1 MGYMRRMRDTQGRT
15 IVNRQQGFNQA
26 WALLLACG
34 VAVSACTVLPKGQAD
49 LDVSMKER
57 GIASWYGEDFHGWLT
72 ANGEIYDMEALTAAH
87 RTLPLGTRVLVTN
100 VENGKQVHVRIN
112 DRGPYLYGRV
122 LDLSLAGAREL
133 DMVETGVAAVQI
145 EVVGDQ
151 GMSLVSATDLM
162 PLPLGMG
169 AGDAGYDSLFLAQP
183 RKVRALRTLPND
195 LRRQRRVRR
204 AADFQAA
211 ERRASLVASLQIP

>member
-1 MGYMRRMRDTQGRT
+1 MTRRR
-15 IVNRQQGFNQA
+15 GFNQA
-26 WALLLACG
+26 LALVLVSGL
-34 VAVSACTVLPKGQAD
+34 AVSACTVLPKGQAD

-72 ANGEIYDMEALTAAH
+72 ANGETYDMEALTAAH
-87 RTLPLGTRVLVTN
+87 RTLPLGTWVLVTN
-100 VENGKQVHVRIN
+100 IENGKQVRVRIN

-133 DMVETGVAAVQI
+133 DMVDGGVAAVQL

-151 GMSLVSATDLM
+151 GMSLVSASDLM
-162 PLPLGMG
+162 PLPLAIDPSDPGN
-169 AGDAGYDSLFLAQP
+169 DSLFLAQP

-195 LRRQRRVRR
+195 LRRQRRLRR
-204 AADFQAA
+204 TADFQAA
-211 ERRASLVASLQIP
+211 ERRAFSVASLQIP

>member
-1 MGYMRRMRDTQGRT
+1 M
-15 IVNRQQGFNQA
+15 

-34 VAVSACTVLPKGQAD
+34 FAVSACTVLPKGQAD

-72 ANGEIYDMEALTAAH
+72 ANGETYDMEALTAAH
-87 RTLPLGTRVLVTN
+87 RTLPLGTWVLVTN
-100 VENGKQVHVRIN
+100 VENGKQVRVRIN

-133 DMVETGVAAVQI
+133 DMVDSGVAAVHL

-151 GMSLVSATDLM
+151 GVSPASAADLL
-162 PLPLGMG
+162 PLPLVAKAVG
-169 AGDAGYDSLFLAQP
+169 GDDDLLLAQP
-183 RKVRALRTLPND
+183 RNVRALRTLPND
-195 LRRQRRVRR
+195 LRRQRRLRR
-204 AADFQAA
+204 VADFQAA
-211 ERRASLVASLQIP
+211 ERRAFQAASLQLP

>member
-1 MGYMRRMRDTQGRT
+1 MGIGRRGF
-15 IVNRQQGFNQA
+15 VNRQREFNQA
-26 WALLLACG
+26 WVLLLACG
-34 VAVSACTVLPKGQAD
+34 LAFSACTVLPKGRAD
-49 LDVSMKER
+49 LDVGLKEM

-87 RTLPLGTRVLVTN
+87 RTLPLGTWVLVTN
-100 VENGKQVHVRIN
+100 VENGRQVRVRIN

-133 DMVETGVAAVQI
+133 DMVESGIAAVQL

-151 GMSLVSATDLM
+151 GIGLASAVDVL
-162 PLPLGMG
+162 PLPLTTM
-169 AGDAGYDSLFLAQP
+169 DADSGEGPMFLVPPLA
-183 RKVRALRTLPND
+183 VRALRTNPND
-195 LRRQRRVRR
+195 LWLQRRVRR

-211 ERRASLVASLQIP
+211 ERRAYSVAPLPIS

>member
-1 MGYMRRMRDTQGRT
+1 MSRRR
-15 IVNRQQGFNQA
+15 GFNQA

-34 VAVSACTVLPKGQAD
+34 FAVSACTVLPKGQAD

-72 ANGEIYDMEALTAAH
+72 ANGEIYDMEAFTAAH

-100 VENGKQVHVRIN
+100 IENGKQVHVRIN

-133 DMVETGVAAVQI
+133 DMVDSGVAAVQL
-145 EVVGDQ
+145 EVVGDDS
-151 GMSLVSATDLM
+151 MSQIPAADLIS
-162 PLPLGMG
+162 LPLAMN
-169 AGDAGYDSLFLAQP
+169 AGDAGDDALFLAQS

>member
-1 MGYMRRMRDTQGRT
+1 MVIRQRRVSRALM
-15 IVNRQQGFNQA
+15 
-26 WALLLACG
+26 LLLACG
-34 VAVSACTVLPKGQAD
+34 FAISACTVLPKGRAD
-49 LDVSMKER
+49 LDVSVKER

-87 RTLPLGTRVLVTN
+87 RTLPLGTAILVTN
-100 VENGKQVHVRIN
+100 IENGRQVRVRIN

-122 LDLSLAGAREL
+122 LDLSLAGARAL
-133 DMVETGVAAVQI
+133 DMVDSGVAAVQI

-151 GMSLVSATDLM
+151 GAGFVLALDLVAIPPEMRIAT
-162 PLPLGMG
+162 
-169 AGDAGYDSLFLAQP
+169 AGEDALFLAQP
-183 RKVRALRTLPND
+183 RKVRAVRSLPND

-211 ERRASLVASLQIP
+211 ERRAYSVASLQIP